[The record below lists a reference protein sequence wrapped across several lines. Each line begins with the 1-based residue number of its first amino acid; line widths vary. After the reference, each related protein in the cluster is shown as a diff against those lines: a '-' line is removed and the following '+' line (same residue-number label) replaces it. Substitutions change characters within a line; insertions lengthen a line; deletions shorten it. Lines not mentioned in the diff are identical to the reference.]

1 MIYNRPVP
9 ADPATNLALA
19 QSAPDYLT
27 SQPTSVLQAVFRA
40 AETAPLEALLN
51 RGAMRVDVARQRL
64 WRDVFWKGTFARD
77 HWLGWDER
85 WLTPAPPDGS
95 HYSGGRFWKRFDTLT
110 DGAARGHVVN
120 FNLGVLPGKP
130 EVREVRY
137 PDGNRRY
144 VAAGDRVL
152 LLQYLN
158 PPYRAVYDLVKIVG
172 PDTCVGV
179 MHLGKFPRGLAFAS
193 FVLSRNNY
201 PFVHMTVP
209 DHDALFQGEPS
220 RVPTL
225 DEAAGRWRGRI
236 AFSTTPDQTMHNQ
249 FNPRLVSLHLTPGP
263 DSRGSIRIGLVSR
276 SVMATAAPDHLRLT
290 AVGGHHFELRI
301 ISPETLLGR
310 RVSSGGPGRRFVL
323 TRA

>member
-1 MIYNRPVP
+1 MVYNQPVP
-9 ADPATNLALA
+9 ADPSTHLALA

-51 RGAMRVDVARQRL
+51 RGGMRADVARHRI

-95 HYSGGRFWKRFDTLT
+95 QYSGGRFWKRFDTLT
-110 DGAARGHVVN
+110 DGVARGHVVN
-120 FNLGVLPGKP
+120 FNVSALPGKP

-144 VAAGDRVL
+144 IAAGDRVL

-158 PPYRAVYDLVKIVG
+158 PPYRVVYDLVKIVG

-179 MHLGKFPRGLAFAS
+179 MHLGRFPRGLEFAT

-201 PFVHMTVP
+201 PFVHMSVP
-209 DHDALFQGEPS
+209 DHDALFQGEPT
-220 RVPTL
+220 RVPTV
-225 DEAAGRWRGRI
+225 DEVAGRWRGRVV
-236 AFSTTPDQTMHNQ
+236 FSRTPDQTLHNQ
-249 FNPRLVSLHLTPGP
+249 FNPRLVSLDLRPGP
-263 DSRGSIRIGLVSR
+263 VPQGSIRLAFASR
-276 SVMATAAPDHLRLT
+276 SVTAAAGPDHLRL
-290 AVGGHHFELRI
+290 AASGGRCDELRI
-301 ISPETLLGR
+301 VAPDTLLGR

-323 TRA
+323 SRV